1 MLITRIN
8 FDYESE
14 AFQWDDDAEGS
25 ECVKRVSTNNQRYR
39 FNVEA
44 VTLSAEILLGPPFQ
58 QHQKRAVEKV
68 HNL

>member
-1 MLITRIN
+1 MRIN

-25 ECVKRVSTNNQRYR
+25 ECVKRVLTHNQRYR

-44 VTLSAEILLGPPFQ
+44 ELKYFYGPRFNSIKSVLMKLSIASL
-58 QHQKRAVEKV
+58 R
-68 HNL
+68 